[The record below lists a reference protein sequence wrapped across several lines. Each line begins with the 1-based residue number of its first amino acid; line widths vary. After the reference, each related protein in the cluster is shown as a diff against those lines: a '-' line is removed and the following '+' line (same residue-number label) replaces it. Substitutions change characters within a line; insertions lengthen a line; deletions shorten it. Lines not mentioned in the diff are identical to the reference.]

1 VWKDIR
7 DSFRRCRIE
16 QAAGKAAVW
25 EFWEAMAWFAPFQP
39 LNLDGPPQKK
49 IKQEGGAAR

>member
-1 VWKDIR
+1 MWKDIR